1 MKAKVKM
8 EKDMQKD
15 TVYFGKRISAGQK
28 RLVGVVLNLSG
39 KADARAVASL
49 RERAGSLSGYNQ
61 LISIG
66 DENGEAVFV
75 FEVYSS
81 KDTSLVKR
89 IAYRVRK
96 VLTAAMRYAGITNSF
111 VWVSLD
117 GGDVCSLPVHG
128 AD

>member
-49 RERAGSLSGYNQ
+49 RERAGALSGYNQ
-61 LISIG
+61 LVSIG

-111 VWVSLD
+111 VRVSLD